1 MIAVGGKGAILIKG
15 DVILI
20 DKRGVLVRGVIVVGG
35 KDAISVGGD
44 VVLIN
49 KGCINGWGKM

>member
-1 MIAVGGKGAILIKG
+1 M
-15 DVILI
+15 
-20 DKRGVLVRGVIVVGG
+20 IVVGG